1 VRDDAT
7 LRIARE
13 MVFRD
18 FAKRSG
24 EKAAV
29 KFIDGGVHFVLRG
42 GDAAGGVAT
51 GVGGGLAIVR
61 HVFNMAYLQ
70 PMDWVNALLP

>member
-1 VRDDAT
+1 VRHDAT

-13 MVFRD
+13 MVFRNLTE
-18 FAKRSG
+18 RPR

-29 KFIDGGVHFVLRG
+29 ELIDGGVHFVLRG

-51 GVGGGLAIVR
+51 SVGGGLAIVR
-61 HVFNMAYLQ
+61 HVFNSAYLQ

>member
-1 VRDDAT
+1 
-7 LRIARE
+7 

-18 FAKRSG
+18 LAEGAR
-24 EKAAV
+24 EEPAV
-29 KFIDGGVHFVLRG
+29 ELVDGGVHFVLRG

-61 HVFNMAYLQ
+61 HVFNPAYLQ
-70 PMDWVNALLP
+70 PVDWVNALLP

>member
-1 VRDDAT
+1 VRDDTAI
-7 LRIARE
+7 RVARE
-13 MVFRD
+13 VVLRNLTEC
-18 FAKRSG
+18 SG

-29 KFIDGGVHFVLRG
+29 ELVDGSVHFVLRG
-42 GDAAGGVAT
+42 GDAAGGVAS

-61 HVFNMAYLQ
+61 HVFDMAYLQ